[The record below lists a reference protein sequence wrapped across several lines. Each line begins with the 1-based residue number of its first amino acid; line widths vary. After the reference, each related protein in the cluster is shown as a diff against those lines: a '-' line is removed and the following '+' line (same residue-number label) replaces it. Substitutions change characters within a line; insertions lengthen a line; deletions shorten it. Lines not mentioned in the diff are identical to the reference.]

1 MEDFEYWDKP
11 EEEYDSDNNV
21 AISPV
26 TDVEIIFEGEQTS
39 EETDMN
45 KELKEKI
52 TVPVM
57 WYYEKSNII
66 YKREKQLNSGSRST
80 MEDVISKNGLTSS
93 YDIANLEFDN
103 GKLPNYTIIRKLDR
117 GYYEI
122 WKHSDFL
129 FFPK

>member
-26 TDVEIIFEGEQTS
+26 ADTEIIFEDEQS
-39 EETDMN
+39 VEETDAN

-66 YKREKQLNSGSRST
+66 YKREKQLNGGSRST
-80 MEDVISKNGLTSS
+80 MEDVISKKGITSS

-117 GYYEI
+117 GYYEK